1 MYLLHLILLLF
12 LSLLAPIAAAVPGQ
26 VVDVTIGN
34 VGQDLGLDADNPLV
48 ARQGFPSD
56 LLLTYEVKCALE
68 PAKTEPAPG
77 KKKSFL
83 SNDFCKRWWVC
94 KSDGN
99 SPRNVIDAH

>member
-34 VGQDLGLDADNPLV
+34 VGQDLGLDADNHLV

-68 PAKTEPAPG
+68 PEKTEPAPG
-77 KKKSFL
+77 RKQAFL
-83 SNDFCKRWWVC
+83 SNDFCRRWFVC
-94 KSDGN
+94 KSDGE
-99 SPRNVIDAH
+99 